1 MQRTSLNPTDFAVIE
16 QILVEKFNNNEL
28 TQVFLLEQLNSNM
41 FGVGTYCRWME
52 YLGLRDKVEPQ
63 YARQYFQNR
72 IAT

>member
-1 MQRTSLNPTDFAVIE
+1 METTSMNPKDFAVRE
-16 QILVEKFNNNEL
+16 QILVEKFNKNEL
-28 TQVFLLEQLNSNM
+28 TQEFLLEQLNSKL

-52 YLGLRDKVEPQ
+52 YLGLRDKVEPE